1 MDRVRLSTPQKC
13 FSPRQ
18 NAYGRTTTEQ
28 PRLIYQWRYRS
39 QCKCRERRRFEET
52 WALEPRP
59 LLKYARRLY
68 GNHFADHPDT
78 FACRRAAVMAVQLRL
93 GTIRVAALDWGF

>member
-1 MDRVRLSTPQKC
+1 
-13 FSPRQ
+13 
-18 NAYGRTTTEQ
+18 
-28 PRLIYQWRYRS
+28 
-39 QCKCRERRRFEET
+39 
-52 WALEPRP
+52 

-93 GTIRVAALDWGF
+93 GVLSEWRPGLVLLIIIVLLVAGRLRRCGEKSFYKVRESQALAVWEPVFTQ